1 MDPRTHAAVTWLLN
15 CDEPAIRLMTRRD
28 VLGEQADED
37 AGQVLAGAKVTA
49 LLSGQQPDGGFGV
62 HPYRKWTGTHWRA
75 GLPPQSWPSPRAS
88 RARLRLPVTSSPGWP
103 AGAAASR
110 ASAGSPAPTPPSRET
125 PWPPAVGSA
134 WPPTRGSAPW
144 PDP

>member
-15 CDEPAIRLMTRRD
+15 CDEPAIRPMTRRD

-62 HPYRKWTGTHWRA
+62 HPYRVAGPGLGTARVRA
-75 GLPPQSWPSPRAS
+75 GHRRSGRQGRGQPHRRAVPGPPDRQ
-88 RARLRLPVTSSPGWP
+88 VF
-103 AGAAASR
+103 
-110 ASAGSPAPTPPSRET
+110 
-125 PWPPAVGSA
+125 
-134 WPPTRGSAPW
+134 
-144 PDP
+144 

>member
-15 CDEPAIRLMTRRD
+15 CDEPAIWLMTRRD

-62 HPYRKWTGTHWRA
+62 HPFRKWTGAHWA
-75 GLPPQSWPSPRAS
+75 GLPGRAGHSPREPRGVAAAGHVP
-88 RARLRLPVTSSPGWP
+88 ARLASPRRRVPRIGGLARAHASIEGNAPGRL
-103 AGAAASR
+103 
-110 ASAGSPAPTPPSRET
+110 
-125 PWPPAVGSA
+125 
-134 WPPTRGSAPW
+134 PPTRGSAPW